1 MPEYI
6 SVFDSQGYDSVQEVM
21 KLSWEDFEDIGVKRL
36 GHLKR
41 LGLAI
46 KKLKVRPL
54 TDISPCQNWSSMQ
67 FVPQYQ
73 QRGVPPFLTRE
84 LVFHLASGIY
94 LDAYRQ
100 QCKTTERKT
109 FILVFFSGKEKKRY
123 LVQSECDEACWG
135 RRGVSY
141 LLEVRLDW
149 KKQIEYKFCS
159 DEI

>member
-109 FILVFFSGKEKKRY
+109 FILVFFFGEGEKT
-123 LVQSECDEACWG
+123 LPCAVG
-135 RRGVSY
+135 MRRSMLRSTRCVISSWSAAR
-141 LLEVRLDW
+141 LEKADW
-149 KKQIEYKFCS
+149 V
-159 DEI
+159 